1 MDSKDIVTTYKIIKS
16 PDFIISFL
24 VKQGL
29 PASNLLDGFDFKKN
43 KSKYSNLISN
53 TNGGIIVFWGSSC
66 IKNLVHFLLT
76 YMTLIGKVEDHLFID
91 CLGPDEDWYGSTTT
105 GKELDLMWDNI
116 YKHLIIFNYDL
127 NLVDDSKTL
136 KYIVSALRKNR
147 FAILSIPIESKL
159 ALSKASPTLKSYLK
173 EFLIAG
179 VNSD

>member
-1 MDSKDIVTTYKIIKS
+1 
-16 PDFIISFL
+16 
-24 VKQGL
+24 
-29 PASNLLDGFDFKKN
+29 
-43 KSKYSNLISN
+43 
-53 TNGGIIVFWGSSC
+53 
-66 IKNLVHFLLT
+66 
-76 YMTLIGKVEDHLFID
+76 MTLIGKVEDHLFID